1 MTANAYLLGT
11 FRSRLSCQNFRLR
24 INISML
30 ISNAV
35 SGLKSELCKTRPLFR
50 YRIFVFV
57 HSFNVLSHPSAL
69 RIRIRIPYS

>member
-1 MTANAYLLGT
+1 VNAYLLGT
-11 FRSRLSCQNFRLR
+11 SRSRLSCQNFRLR

-35 SGLKSELCKTRPLFR
+35 SVLESEPFKTRALFR